1 LKPQWK
7 ECTLSL
13 HSVILLITSH
23 PGVSKCFASFV
34 TLSSLVF
41 DIRSSVGQGKAE
53 GDWIKY
59 NTSTLFC
66 Q

>member
-1 LKPQWK
+1 
-7 ECTLSL
+7 
-13 HSVILLITSH
+13 VILLITSH